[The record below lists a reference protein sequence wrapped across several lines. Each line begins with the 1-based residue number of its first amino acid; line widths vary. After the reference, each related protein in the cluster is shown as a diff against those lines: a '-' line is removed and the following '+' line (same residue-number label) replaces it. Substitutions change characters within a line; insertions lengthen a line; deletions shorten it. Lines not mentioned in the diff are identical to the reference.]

1 MSFEDRTPPRSRGYM
16 TAQAGKSYV
25 TRAIRLPVQR
35 YIHTE
40 SIGAFVLLAMTLL
53 ALAWANSPWRESYHS
68 LTHTYLT
75 LDAALFSIDL
85 SIEKWVN
92 DGLMAIFFF
101 VVGLEIKREIMHG
114 QLSTLRRAALPVVA
128 AIGGMVVPAAVY
140 LAFNPSGEAMRG
152 WGVPMATDIAFAMG
166 VLAILGRRA
175 PQELRVFLLG
185 LAVVDDL
192 GAIAVIA
199 IAYTESID
207 FTSLAIAGALVAVMF
222 ASYRLGFGYA
232 VVTAA
237 LSLMIWAA
245 VLKTGIHAT
254 VAGVVIGALMP
265 SQPNYNQR
273 EFGEE
278 ADALMAEYHTA
289 VAAGDRDRSEAI
301 IGEMEELSQGTEAP
315 LERLERLMH
324 PWASYVILPIFA
336 LVNAGIDFR
345 GAESEIRFSNSVLIG
360 VFAGLLVGKVV
371 GITLF
376 PWAASKLGVVD
387 LPENVTWT
395 HVIGVGF
402 VAGVGFTVA
411 IFISGL
417 AFEDAGLVATAKLG
431 ILLASLA
438 AGLAGYL
445 ILRFWRRG
453 DESGGR

>member
-16 TAQAGKSYV
+16 TAQAGKSIV

-40 SIGAFVLLAMTLL
+40 SIGAFALLAMTLL
-53 ALAWANSPWRESYHS
+53 ALAWANSPWREGYHS
-68 LTHTYLT
+68 LRETHLT

-101 VVGLEIKREIMHG
+101 VIGLEIKRELLHG
-114 QLSTLRRAALPVVA
+114 QLSTPRRAALPVVA
-128 AIGGMVVPAAVY
+128 AIGGMVVPAAIY
-140 LAFNPSGEAMRG
+140 LALNPSGEAMRG
-152 WGVPMATDIAFAMG
+152 WGIPMATDIAFAMG
-166 VLAILGRRA
+166 VLALLGRRA

-199 IAYTESID
+199 IAYTETID

-232 VVTAA
+232 IVTAA

-254 VAGVVIGALMP
+254 IAGVVIGALMP
-265 SQPNYNQR
+265 SQPNYNQS

-278 ADALMAEYHTA
+278 ADALMAEYHTS
-289 VAAGDRDRSEAI
+289 VAAGDRDRAEAI
-301 IGEMEELSQGTEAP
+301 IGELEELSQGTEAP
-315 LERLERLMH
+315 LERLERLIH
-324 PWASYVILPIFA
+324 PWTSYVILPIFA

-360 VFAGLLVGKVV
+360 VFAGLLIGKVV

-376 PWAASKLGVVD
+376 PWAASKLGAVD
-387 LPENVTWT
+387 LPEHVTWN

-417 AFEDAGLVATAKLG
+417 AFEDAGVVATAKLG

-445 ILRFWRRG
+445 MLRLRG
-453 DESGGR
+453 GGG

>member
-68 LTHTYLT
+68 LTHTHLT

-101 VVGLEIKREIMHG
+101 VVGLEIKRELMHG
-114 QLSTLRRAALPVVA
+114 QLSTMRRAALPVVA

-207 FTSLAIAGALVAVMF
+207 FTSLAIAGALVTVMF

-289 VAAGDRDRSEAI
+289 IAAGDRDRSEAI

-387 LPENVTWT
+387 LPANVTWT

-417 AFEDAGLVATAKLG
+417 AFDDAGLVATAKLG

-438 AGLAGYL
+438 AGLAGFL

-453 DESGGR
+453 PA